1 MTDMVER
8 VAKAMFGRD
17 IGPAAEGRTQSEYC
31 DFLWSTTPSDNR
43 ETYREMARA
52 AIAAMREPTEAVP
65 TRFGIAVEQIYV
77 GDVVVIED
85 GAVRRAR
92 QEDGPLTEIPFPPTL
107 RDMKIMIEKE
117 QPK

>member
-8 VAKAMFGRD
+8 VAKAIATQNPDGLDYTWEEWRD
-17 IGPAAEGRTQSEYC
+17 
-31 DFLWSTTPSDNR
+31 SDR
-43 ETYREMARA
+43 ASFRDQARA
-52 AIAAMREPTEAVP
+52 AIAAMRDPTEAVP

-92 QEDGPLTEIPFPPTL
+92 QEDGPLTEIPLPPAL
-107 RDMKIMIEKE
+107 FNRKIVIEKE
-117 QPK
+117 